1 MEPAGRQPG
10 EAWPGSIPAPD
21 DLPLSEVDRLRAE
34 LAAAREENARLAAEN
49 ERLRLVGERP
59 YAAATHRSERA
70 PTLFPATEEVTIG
83 VDKGSSPREK
93 VALYRSL
100 FAGRSDVYALRWENS
115 TRGKSGWSPAK
126 SAPSASGRYLLL
138 DDEVIS
144 SHLAGRVT
152 AGVYP
157 LIDGDK
163 CRFLACDFDKGS
175 WTLDALAFLGVCTE
189 VGVPAVL
196 ERSRSGNGAHVW
208 IFFEEPVAASTARRL
223 GTGLLRET
231 MAVRAEVDLG
241 SYDRLFPSQDF
252 VPQKGFGN
260 LIALPLQGQCRKA
273 GTTVF
278 LDPTTM
284 EPWEDQW
291 AFLASIR
298 RLSEGDAKTIG
309 DAIRVDAGPGSVS
322 WPPSSRTRPGPPA
335 PAQVAATM
343 GAALAIDRIGLPP
356 ALMAS
361 LKHLGSVHNP
371 EFHRRQQLRL
381 STWNTP
387 RMVRRYE
394 EDIDRLYLPRGL
406 VDDAAKILAAAGSQ
420 LVLEDRRSTGPAHDF
435 TFTGTLTDDQEAA
448 VAALAAHDLGV
459 LVAPT
464 GAGKTVMAC
473 ALIARLATPTLILV
487 HTKPL
492 AEQWRQRLGTFL
504 GLARRQI
511 GQLGAGR
518 ARTGGIVDL
527 ATPQT
532 LARRNNPAEV
542 FAGYGLVIVDECH
555 HLPAVS
561 FEKAVRE
568 AANRRWIGLTAT
580 PRRRDGMEAI
590 LHMQLG
596 PIRHTMTPD
605 PAAAVMVRRDL
616 IVHDTLTDPD
626 TDEQAAVQVVLGRV
640 AADSERNEQICA
652 DVADAHRRGRNV
664 LVFTDRTEHLEQMR
678 AGLASRHL
686 NPVVLQGGTP
696 KKKRT
701 AMIEALHAT
710 TDPILLLATG
720 AYLGEGFDLP
730 VLDTLFLAFPISGPN
745 RVTQYAG
752 RVTRPLP
759 AKTSIE
765 IHDYHD
771 ILHPLTRRMHQR
783 RLAVFKALGF
793 TPTQAAPQSARAAQP
808 IGGPMLSSNTSRS
821 PNGGVGTPSGA
832 YGCSPDLGSSNE
844 VVMAPITDTPSQVCD
859 DYWIY
864 AEDPDRPFI
873 EDDPATTTVGK
884 WQLFVPRQQVDV
896 AWSSVAELVRRGQ
909 LGPSA
914 KVATAKEN
922 PNNPG
927 ARDVHVII
935 VYANDWRDTA
945 DVRRILKTLRQA
957 GLAKGWVHFKRDR
970 ETLAGAYGVR
980 GHLGVSVW
988 NARPGDHDEIS
999 TKWTTGKPVPVTT
1012 GNTVEIVAAIDI
1024 LDRS

>member
-1 MEPAGRQPG
+1 VA
-10 EAWPGSIPAPD
+10 
-21 DLPLSEVDRLRAE
+21 
-34 LAAAREENARLAAEN
+34 
-49 ERLRLVGERP
+49 
-59 YAAATHRSERA
+59 HRSERT
-70 PTLFPATEEVTIG
+70 PTLFPTNDQVAAG
-83 VDKGSSPREK
+83 VDHGSSPQEK

-115 TRGKSGWSPAK
+115 TNGKSGWSPAK
-126 SAPSASGRYLLL
+126 SGRSASSRYLLL
-138 DDEVIS
+138 DDEVIR

-163 CRFLACDFDKGS
+163 CWFLACDFDKGS
-175 WTLDALAFLGVCTE
+175 WTMDALAFLGVCTE

-208 IFFEEPVAASTARRL
+208 IFFEQPVAASTARRL

-260 LIALPLQGQCRKA
+260 LIAFPLQGQCRKA

-298 RLSEGDAKTIG
+298 RLSASDAKTIG
-309 DAIRVDAGPGSVS
+309 DAIRVDAGPGSAS

-335 PAQVAATM
+335 PAQVAATL

-406 VDDAAKILAAAGSQ
+406 IDDAAKILAAAGSQ
-420 LVLEDRRSTGPAHDF
+420 MVLEDHRPTGPAQDF
-435 TFTGTLTDDQEAA
+435 TFTGTLTADQEVA
-448 VAALAAHDLGV
+448 VTALAAHELGV

-504 GLARRQI
+504 GLSRRQI

-518 ARTGGIVDL
+518 ARTGGIIDL

-532 LARRNNPAEV
+532 LARRDNPAEV

-580 PRRRDGMEAI
+580 PRRRDGLEAI

-605 PAAAVMVRRDL
+605 PVAPVMVRRDL

-626 TDEQAAVQVVLGRV
+626 TDEQAAVQVVLGQV
-640 AADSERNEQICA
+640 ATDLQRNEQICA

-664 LVFTDRTEHLEQMR
+664 LVFTDRTEHLEQIR
-678 AGLASRHL
+678 VGLTHHHL
-686 NPVVLQGGTP
+686 DPVVLQGGTP
-696 KKKRT
+696 KKTRV
-701 AMIEALHAT
+701 AIIEALHAA

-730 VLDTLFLAFPISGPN
+730 ALDTLFLAFPISGPN

-752 RVTRPLP
+752 RVTRPLA

-783 RLAVFKALGF
+783 RLAAFKTLGF
-793 TPTQAAPQSARAAQP
+793 TATQGVQHPTRPEQSY
-808 IGGPMLSSNTSRS
+808 GGPGLSTKTLKS
-821 PNGGVGTPSGA
+821 PNGGAAIPSDTSRNSSGTESPHTADVTANAETPSRVN
-832 YGCSPDLGSSNE
+832 DE
-844 VVMAPITDTPSQVCD
+844 
-859 DYWIY
+859 YWIY
-864 AEDPDRPFI
+864 ATDPGQPLV
-873 EDDPATTTVGK
+873 EEDPATTTVGK
-884 WQLFVPRQQVDV
+884 WQLFVPRQKVDDAWALV
-896 AWSSVAELVRRGQ
+896 AKLVRRGQ
-909 LGPSA
+909 LDRTA
-914 KVATAKEN
+914 KVATARDN

-927 ARDVHVII
+927 AEDMHVII

-945 DVRRILKTLRQA
+945 DVRRILKTLRQE

-980 GHLGVSVW
+980 GHRGVSVW
-988 NARPGDHDEIS
+988 NARPGEHDEIS
-999 TKWTTGKPVPVTT
+999 TKWTTGKPVPVTE
-1012 GNTVEIVAAIDI
+1012 GNSAEIVAAIEM
-1024 LDRS
+1024 LDQANPP

>member
-1 MEPAGRQPG
+1 M
-10 EAWPGSIPAPD
+10 
-21 DLPLSEVDRLRAE
+21 RAE
-34 LAAAREENARLAAEN
+34 LAAVRVENARLAAEN
-49 ERLRLVGERP
+49 ERLRSVGERP
-59 YAAATHRSERA
+59 GAVVAHRSERA
-70 PTLFPATEEVTIG
+70 PTLFPAAEEVTMG
-83 VDKGSSPREK
+83 VDRGSTPREK

-100 FAGRSDVYALRWENS
+100 FAGRSDVYALRWVNS
-115 TRGKSGWSPAK
+115 TNGKSGWSPAK
-126 SAPSASGRYLLL
+126 SGRTASGGYLPL

-152 AGVYP
+152 GGVYP
-157 LIDGDK
+157 LIDGDM

-189 VGVPAVL
+189 MGVPAVF

-208 IFFEEPVAASTARRL
+208 IFFEQPVAASTARRL

-231 MAVRAEVDLG
+231 MEVRAEVDLG

-284 EPWEDQW
+284 VPWEDQW

-298 RLSEGDAKTIG
+298 RLSEGDARIVG
-309 DAIRVDAGPGSVS
+309 DAIRVDAGPGSAS
-322 WPPSSRTRPGPPA
+322 WPPSSRTRSAPPA
-335 PAQVAATM
+335 PAHVAATL

-381 STWNTP
+381 STWNIP

-406 VDDAAKILAAAGSQ
+406 VDDAAKILSAAGSQ
-420 LVLEDRRSTGPAHDF
+420 IVLQDRRPTGPAQDF
-435 TFTGTLTDDQEAA
+435 TFTGTLTADQEAA
-448 VAALAAHDLGV
+448 VAALMVHDLGV

-504 GLARRQI
+504 GLTRRQI

-532 LARRNNPAEV
+532 LARRDNPAEV

-555 HLPAVS
+555 HLPAAS

-580 PRRRDGMEAI
+580 PRRRDGLEAI

-605 PAAAVMVRRDL
+605 PAAVVMVRRDL
-616 IVHDTLTDPD
+616 LVHDTLTDPD

-640 AADSERNEQICA
+640 AADPQRNEQICA
-652 DVADAHRRGRNV
+652 DVADANRRGRNI
-664 LVFTDRTEHLEQMR
+664 LVFTDRTEHLEEMR
-678 AGLASRHL
+678 AALTRRHL
-686 NPVVLQGGTP
+686 DPVVLKGGVP

-701 AMIEALHAT
+701 AIIEALNAT

-730 VLDTLFLAFPISGPN
+730 ALDTLFLAFPISGPN

-752 RVTRPLP
+752 RITRPLL
-759 AKTSIE
+759 AKTSVE

-771 ILHPLTRRMHQR
+771 VLHPLTRRMHQR
-783 RLAVFKALGF
+783 RLAAFKALGF
-793 TPTQAAPQSARAAQP
+793 TPTQGAPQSARPMQP
-808 IGGPMLSSNTSRS
+808 SEGP
-821 PNGGVGTPSGA
+821 
-832 YGCSPDLGSSNE
+832 
-844 VVMAPITDTPSQVCD
+844 
-859 DYWIY
+859 
-864 AEDPDRPFI
+864 
-873 EDDPATTTVGK
+873 
-884 WQLFVPRQQVDV
+884 
-896 AWSSVAELVRRGQ
+896 
-909 LGPSA
+909 GPSA
-914 KVATAKEN
+914 KTSGSSKA
-922 PNNPG
+922 
-927 ARDVHVII
+927 ARRYPPTLKGVH
-935 VYANDWRDTA
+935 RTS
-945 DVRRILKTLRQA
+945 
-957 GLAKGWVHFKRDR
+957 DR
-970 ETLAGAYGVR
+970 VTR
-980 GHLGVSVW
+980 
-988 NARPGDHDEIS
+988 S
-999 TKWTTGKPVPVTT
+999 T
-1012 GNTVEIVAAIDI
+1012 
-1024 LDRS
+1024 